1 MLLYGHAS
9 ELAIRAALFLSQQP
23 PGKRSTVQEVAQA
36 TRLPR
41 PYLAKILRQLTV
53 ANLVR
58 AFRGPGGGME
68 LGRPADVI
76 TLGAIIE
83 AVEGPGRTDYCALGA
98 RPCTESQPCPLH
110 ERWRPLCDEMRR
122 LLAET
127 TLAALNGPFCSTQR
141 KNGWPPSPAPTG
153 RIAER
158 ASQVTS
164 RRGPA

>member
-23 PGKRSTVQEVAQA
+23 PGKRSTVQEVARA
-36 TRLPR
+36 TQLPQ

-53 ANLVR
+53 AQLVR

-68 LGRPADVI
+68 LGRPADAI

-83 AVEGPGRTDYCALGA
+83 AVEGRDRTDYCALGG
-98 RPCTESQPCPLH
+98 RPCTENRPCPLH
-110 ERWRPLCDEMRR
+110 ERWRPLCEEMRR

-127 TLAALNGPFCSTQR
+127 TLAALNVPL
-141 KNGWPPSPAPTG
+141 
-153 RIAER
+153 
-158 ASQVTS
+158 
-164 RRGPA
+164 GPAQGRKGCSSSPSSTGSVAPRSKQGRSLA

>member
-36 TRLPR
+36 TRLPQ

-58 AFRGPGGGME
+58 AFRGPGGGIE

-76 TLGAIIE
+76 SLGAIIE
-83 AVEGPGRTDYCALGA
+83 AVEGPDRTDYCALGG

-110 ERWRPLCDEMRR
+110 ERWRPLCEEMRR

-127 TLAALNGPFCSTQR
+127 TLAALNGPFPSTQR
-141 KNGWPPSPAPTG
+141 KNGWSFSPASTG
-153 RIAER
+153 RAAPR
-158 ASQVTS
+158 AKQGTI
-164 RRGPA
+164 RRSLA